1 MAVSALLLIAAAVF
15 LLLAVVA
22 GVVLAVYMARRQR
35 PDASEDAALDPF
47 GQPWEGTSAS
57 YGHGTPDAYPGATAY
72 GEVQPAAS
80 PREFGS
86 TGGFRRVAD
95 QSASVGAPGS
105 DDAPGAPRYGYAEPE
120 PPLPYPTDAS
130 EATGADALGDPAT
143 DGRDLDPAPAAEETS
158 ASSVD
163 PFALH
168 APSDDIE
175 QTIRISRTSGEP
187 QLAGPQ
193 TSEPADTSWAD
204 AISIEEPEPVVEET
218 VRRSDLTFMDAP
230 AEDLTGDAATSTDT
244 LGEEH
249 TYWDDEEEE
258 QARHAESLVE
268 AEEVV
273 DGGYGWGS
281 AAPFADGSM
290 PPGHPVKGHREWMQ
304 YHEPGSPWYDETTVD
319 VWFTDAAAAERAGFH
334 RA

>member
-1 MAVSALLLIAAAVF
+1 MAVSTLLLIAAAVF

-47 GQPWEGTSAS
+47 GQPWEGTNAS
-57 YGHGTPDAYPGATAY
+57 YGHGTPDAYPGATSYA
-72 GEVQPAAS
+72 EVQPAAS

-143 DGRDLDPAPAAEETS
+143 DRRDLDPAPAAEETS